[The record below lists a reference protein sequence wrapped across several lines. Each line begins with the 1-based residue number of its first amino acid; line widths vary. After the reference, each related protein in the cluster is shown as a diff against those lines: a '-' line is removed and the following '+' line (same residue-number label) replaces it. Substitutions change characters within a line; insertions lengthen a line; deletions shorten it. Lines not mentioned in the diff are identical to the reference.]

1 MRFSLSTGCSVIGK
15 LPAHVRKD
23 TTVLSFQLLIAF
35 PEQIDWMKADL
46 TKYFP
51 DIKSSHR
58 VEALARALGFKT
70 YASLRAVDLFF
81 DGPIHADVDWAA
93 FNDYLSEKGFRPTAK
108 PLFLAAGRASIRL
121 TLSMKDWDYQ
131 NLTREGF
138 GINKSH
144 HEGETPQARAERF
157 RKAREDMLSD
167 SSVEEFLRSYSV
179 VSRIPKTRTIT
190 KKRGAYNL
198 KHIAEKATI
207 FYPDGETSPPQYVC
221 TGSVIFA
228 ALSAGFWFKPPTED
242 TQSVNFNMLQSAI
255 EDLDCEIRPD
265 SAVAR
270 DRKVIPDQMSCG
282 SNGRKSYEYV
292 FEKFDGANKER
303 DFGMNFRCLGHSN
316 GMYFYLSYARKSIVA
331 LTSTAHTLKNLTK
344 LDSLDSW
351 KSSPIWFK
359 TGTGKRMPFQTFE
372 ALIQKSSERGL
383 FWPENSIVEA
393 GKWKSLQ

>member
-1 MRFSLSTGCSVIGK
+1 
-15 LPAHVRKD
+15 
-23 TTVLSFQLLIAF
+23 
-35 PEQIDWMKADL
+35 MKADL

-70 YASLRAVDLFF
+70 YASLRAADLFF
-81 DGPIHADVDWAA
+81 DGPIHADVNWPA
-93 FNDYLSEKGFRPTAK
+93 FNNYLSEKGFHPTAK

-121 TLSMKDWDYQ
+121 TLGMRDWNYQ
-131 NLTREGF
+131 NLTLEGF
-138 GINKSH
+138 GINKSY
-144 HEGETPQARAERF
+144 HEGETPHAHAERF
-157 RKAREDMLSD
+157 KKAREDMLSD

-198 KHIAEKATI
+198 KHIAEKASI
-207 FYPDGETSPPQYVC
+207 LYPDGEISPPQYIC

-228 ALSAGFWFKPPTED
+228 ALSAGFWFKPPTRI

-265 SAVAR
+265 SVTAR
-270 DRKVIPDQMSCG
+270 EKKRIPGQRFCG

-292 FEKFDGANKER
+292 FKKFDGENKER
-303 DFGMNFRCLGHSN
+303 DFGMDFLCLGYDN
-316 GMYFYLSYARKSIVA
+316 GLYFYLSYARKSIVA
-331 LTSTAHTLKNLTK
+331 LTPTAHTLKNLTK
-344 LDSLDSW
+344 LDNLEAW

-359 TGTGKRMPFQTFE
+359 TGTSKRMPIQTFD
-372 ALIQKSSERGL
+372 ALLQKSHERG
-383 FWPENSIVEA
+383 FFSPEGRIVDVGE
-393 GKWKSLQ
+393 WISLQ